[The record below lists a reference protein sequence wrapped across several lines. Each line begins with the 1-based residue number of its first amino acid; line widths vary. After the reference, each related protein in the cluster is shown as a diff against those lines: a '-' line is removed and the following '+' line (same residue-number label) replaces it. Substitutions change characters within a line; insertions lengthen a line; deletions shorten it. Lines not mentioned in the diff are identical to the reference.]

1 MTAAAKTQRR
11 GVYMR
16 GQMRGRWERKRRRGG
31 RDKKGRRRRRRREQ
45 RKNGDISAACERE
58 KKEDSTPGLSDTE
71 PASDRTD

>member
-16 GQMRGRWERKRRRGG
+16 GQMRGRWERK
-31 RDKKGRRRRRRREQ
+31 RRRRRREQ